1 MLYTAKGVAAL
12 LVPFGNVLAAATG
25 SWTAVFALAS
35 ALSLVA
41 AALALFVLK
50 PARIRTMAKEGP
62 APYSSG

>member
-12 LVPFGNVLAAATG
+12 LVPLGNVLAAATG

-50 PARIRTMAKEGP
+50 PARIRRMAKEGS
-62 APYSSG
+62 AP